1 MNGAWTTAWRVTT
14 VVAIAVAL
22 VAGFLGGPAVAEAQ
36 VPKVIKFGVQPSTQP
51 PYIAREAGF
60 FKEVEEKFKT
70 KIEFF
75 TFPFGGPQNVAFAA
89 GELDFSQKGMAPV
102 AVAMQRGK
110 GKLLLINILEQTA
123 IIVQPEVNSMAD
135 LKGKK
140 VAHPGKGSQQYPLL
154 LLALDRAGVK
164 HDEVDLIRM
173 DAVNMAIALQKKEL
187 AGYIAWD
194 PHTTKSLVGGFG
206 KVLIRVEQLMPL
218 KAGHYL
224 GEGVVV
230 REDFP
235 AKYPELTRAVVQAL
249 LKANA
254 FIVDRPEDAIR
265 MWSKALGLDEK
276 IIQYSMQNKMA
287 VYIKD
292 LTPDVPALKKYFEFL
307 NKYEITSVTDIDG
320 FLKEKVDLSYLQ

>member
-1 MNGAWTTAWRVTT
+1 MPRAFVHARRLTIA
-14 VVAIAVAL
+14 ALAAVAL
-22 VAGFLGGPAVAEAQ
+22 AATVPSGPASAQ
-36 VPKVIKFGVQPSTQP
+36 GSAPKVVRFGVQPSTQP

-60 FKEVEEKFKT
+60 FKEVEDRFKT
-70 KIEFF
+70 KIEFV
-75 TFPFGGPQNVAFAA
+75 TFPFGGPQNIAFAA
-89 GELDFSQKGMAPV
+89 GELDFSQKGMAPC

-123 IIVQPEVNSMAD
+123 IIVQPEVKAVAD
-135 LKGKK
+135 LRGKK

-164 HDEVDLIRM
+164 HEDVDLIRM
-173 DAVNMAIALQKKEL
+173 DAVNMAIALQKKEI

-206 KVLIRVEQLMPL
+206 KVLVRVEELMPL
-218 KAGHYL
+218 KAGHYM

-249 LKANA
+249 VKANA
-254 FIVDRPEDAIR
+254 FIVDKPNEAVKL
-265 MWSKALGLDEK
+265 WSKALGLDEK
-276 IIQYSMQNKMA
+276 IIQYSLDNKMA
-287 VYIKD
+287 IYIKD
-292 LTPDVPALKKYFEFL
+292 LAPDLPALKKYFEFL
-307 NKYEITSVTDIDG
+307 NKYEITSVPEIDS
-320 FLKEKVDLSYLQ
+320 FLKARVDPSFL

>member
-1 MNGAWTTAWRVTT
+1 MRSSRLAARSFW
-14 VVAIAVAL
+14 IAVAL
-22 VAGFLGGPAVAEAQ
+22 VVGGAATVPVGPAWSQGAA
-36 VPKVIKFGVQPSTQP
+36 PKVVKFGVQPSTQP

-70 KIEFF
+70 RIEFV

-89 GELDFSQKGMAPV
+89 GELDFSQKGMAPC

-123 IIVQPEVNSMAD
+123 IIVQPEVRSLAD

-164 HDEVDLIRM
+164 HDEVELLRM
-173 DAVNMAIALQKKEL
+173 DAVNMATALQKKEL

-194 PHTTKSLVGGFG
+194 PHTTKALVGGFG
-206 KVLIRVEQLMPL
+206 KVLVRVEELMPL

-249 LKANA
+249 VKANA
-254 FIVDRPEDAIR
+254 FIVDKPEEAIR
-265 MWSKALGLDEK
+265 MWSRALGLDEK
-276 IIQYSMQNKMA
+276 IIQYSIKNKMA
-287 VYIKD
+287 IYIKD
-292 LTPDVPALKKYFEFL
+292 LTPDLPALKKYFEFL
-307 NKYEITSVTDIDG
+307 NKYEITSVQDIDG
-320 FLKEKVDLSYLQ
+320 FLKEKVDPSYL

>member
-1 MNGAWTTAWRVTT
+1 MRRPGARTWRFGLAAL
-14 VVAIAVAL
+14 VVAAL
-22 VAGFLGGPAVAEAQ
+22 ATGVPAAPAGAQ
-36 VPKVIKFGVQPSTQP
+36 GTAPKTVKFGVQPSTQP

-60 FKEVEEKFKT
+60 FKEVEDRFKT
-70 KIEFF
+70 KIEFV
-75 TFPFGGPQNVAFAA
+75 TFPFGGPQNIAFAA
-89 GELDFSQKGMAPV
+89 GELDFSQKGMAPC

-123 IIVQPEVNSMAD
+123 IIVQPEINSVAD
-135 LKGKK
+135 LQGKK

-164 HDEVDLIRM
+164 HDAVDLIRM
-173 DAVNMAIALQKKEL
+173 DAVNMAIALQKKEI

-206 KVLIRVEQLMPL
+206 KVLVRVETLMPL
-218 KAGHYL
+218 KAGHYM

-235 AKYPELTRAVVQAL
+235 GKYPELTRAVVQAL
-249 LKANA
+249 VKANA
-254 FIVDRPEDAIR
+254 FIVDKPDEAIR

-276 IIQYSMQNKMA
+276 IIQYSMRNKMA
-287 VYIKD
+287 IYIKD

-307 NKYEITSVTDIDG
+307 NKYEITNVPDIDG
-320 FLKEKVDLSYLQ
+320 FLKVKVDPSFL